1 MAVAVIVLGIMW
13 CAAAMA
19 AIWKGSQLIRV
30 PRDRGLQIV
39 TTCTVLVLLALTA
52 QLAVALA
59 GNHFPRQTPVLVEF
73 ILLNFFFVLLLS
85 LLRTTGARFDVS
97 RAPFFTDLGLAV
109 ATSVV
114 LVITFTTT
122 EPSSSGA
129 NYGDYTEASGPAGVL
144 VFHLVGNLFM
154 AYATARGAHL
164 SWVVARHAL
173 AHTRKGLRVAAVG
186 LAIACLGDHVP
197 RVIAMTGR
205 LTIGDPVLPATAT
218 WTSPL
223 LATGVAVFFLGV
235 GYPGARTGI
244 VKVRLWVQAK
254 SRYHELR
261 PLWEILYREFPTIAL
276 FPERSPGRDWFT
288 VRRMR
293 MRYYRRVIEC
303 RDGLV
308 CLSPYM
314 STAALPTHTPAEQAA
329 LVRAAIERRA
339 DATDPTVP
347 TVIAPPLEAGME
359 SDTQAIIALSRA
371 L

>member
-1 MAVAVIVLGIMW
+1 VIVLGIMW
-13 CAAAMA
+13 CAAAIA
-19 AIWKGSQLIRV
+19 AVWKGSQLVRV

-39 TTCTVLVLLALTA
+39 TTCTVLVLAALTA
-52 QLAVALA
+52 QLVVSVAGA
-59 GNHFPRQTPVLVEF
+59 QFPRQAPVLVEF
-73 ILLNFFFVLLLS
+73 ILLNFFFVLLLG
-85 LLRTTGARFDVS
+85 LLRTTGTWSDIS
-97 RAPFFTDLGLAV
+97 RGPFFVDLGLAV
-109 ATSVV
+109 AASTV
-114 LVITFTTT
+114 LVVTFVTT

-154 AYATARGAHL
+154 AYATARGAQL
-164 SWVVARHAL
+164 AWTAARPAL
-173 AHTRKGLRVAAVG
+173 AHTRMGLRVAAIG

-223 LATGVAVFFLGV
+223 LATGVALFFLGV
-235 GYPGARTGI
+235 GYPGVRTAI

-254 SRYHELR
+254 RRYHELR
-261 PLWEILYREFPTIAL
+261 PLWELLYREFPTIAL
-276 FPERSPGRDWFT
+276 FPDRSPGRDWLT

-314 STAALPTHTPAEQAA
+314 STPVLPTNTPAEQAA

-339 DATDPTVP
+339 SATDPTVP
-347 TVIAPPLEAGME
+347 TVIAPPRESGME
-359 SDTQAIIALSRA
+359 SDTQAIIALARA